1 MNAADNAR
9 VCGSLQWVTGRLF
22 ELLGGWVERVDEP
35 ADAIWLAALSRRL
48 GSHVAAFAEIMPD
61 AVLLTNECAVVPAS
75 PALVEAFGE
84 LADTSDPVGV
94 AAALTGRLTREC
106 GAVLNECVP
115 HADGSLQRAVE
126 FLMIDL
132 ASADTKAPKS
142 VAEVAETFRMVAP
155 VV

>member
-22 ELLGGWVERVDEP
+22 ELLGGWVERVDDPTE
-35 ADAIWLAALSRRL
+35 AVWLAALSRHL
-48 GSHVAAFAEIMPD
+48 GLHVAAFAEIMPD
-61 AVLLTNECAVVPAS
+61 AVLLANECAVVPAV
-75 PALVEAFGE
+75 PALAEALRE

-94 AAALTGRLTREC
+94 AAALTSQLTREC
-106 GAVLNECVP
+106 SVVLNGCVS

-126 FLMIDL
+126 FLMIGL
-132 ASADTKAPKS
+132 ASAETNVFKP
-142 VAEVAETFRMVAP
+142 VAKVAETFRMVTP